1 MSDNISKNDDGKIVV
16 KQFKNN
22 KTVEA
27 TLDLEDE
34 VLTGIYSAIR
44 DLMANL
50 IISKG
55 KWESKANR
63 SVMRLVKE
71 LIEFAEGYKYIAG
84 KDKKEL
90 AMLIINEIFTKELD
104 ESELDENIKQL
115 IKSGIG
121 YVIEPALEIAVF
133 AAKGN
138 IKINKKKL
146 KKLCFFCDVE

>member
-1 MSDNISKNDDGKIVV
+1 MSDNISKNDDGHIVI

-27 TLDLEDE
+27 TLDLDDE

-44 DLMANL
+44 DLIAHL

-55 KWESKANR
+55 KWEGKVQR
-63 SVMRLVKE
+63 SVMRVVKE
-71 LIEFAEGYKYIAG
+71 LIEFAEGYKYIMG
-84 KDKKEL
+84 KDKKTL
-90 AMLIINEIFTKELD
+90 AMLIINEIFTKELE
-104 ESELDENIKQL
+104 ESELDDTLKEL
-115 IKSGIG
+115 IRAGVG
-121 YVIEPALEIAVF
+121 YVIEPALEIAVY

-146 KKLCFFCDVE
+146 KKICFFCDVE